1 MTPKVRFKGFDDA
14 WEQRKFDDVFNYLA
28 HNSLSRDD
36 LNDNEGSIKNIHYG
50 DVLIKFGNV
59 IDTKHE
65 YIPYVNDN
73 VKLENK
79 ACFLQDG
86 DVVIADAAE
95 DSTVGKC
102 TEISESSDQKIVSGL
117 HTIPC
122 RPKNKFAKG
131 FLGYYLNSNA
141 YHDQLLPLMQGT
153 KVSSISKTSLKET
166 TIKFPSSIE
175 EQKKVGACF
184 HELDNLITLHQRQ
197 CEALKKQKRF
207 FLQNMFPKEGESE
220 PRIRFNGFTEPWEQ
234 RKFKDFTK
242 QTGIRNKENLD
253 LEPYSITNETGFVP
267 QKDAHD
273 EFGYMKNTDRSAYSI
288 VSPNSFAY
296 NPARINVGS
305 IGYYKGDKNVIVSS
319 LYEVFQTDK
328 DIDDSFLWIW
338 FKSSNFF
345 NWINKLQEGSVRQ
358 YFYYDKLCE
367 CKLPVPSLKEQEK
380 IGTFFSKLDNLITL
394 HQRQY
399 EQLVS
404 LKKYLLSKMFI

>member
-1 MTPKVRFKGFDDA
+1 MYPKLRFKGFDDA
-14 WEQRKFDDVFNYLA
+14 WEQRKFKDVGTVSMCKRIFKEETSEEGDIPFFKIGTFGGIPDAFISRELFDEYKSKYSYPEPGDIL
-28 HNSLSRDD
+28 LSASGTIGRIVEYEGEEAYFQDSNIVWLSHD
-36 LNDNEGSIKNIHYG
+36 KSVDNKFLKVLYSIVKWDGIEGSTIKRLYNDN
-50 DVLIKFGNV
+50 
-59 IDTKHE
+59 
-65 YIPYVNDN
+65 
-73 VKLENK
+73 
-79 ACFLQDG
+79 FLKTQ
-86 DVVIADAAE
+86 
-95 DSTVGKC
+95 
-102 TEISESSDQKIVSGL
+102 
-117 HTIPC
+117 
-122 RPKNKFAKG
+122 FM
-131 FLGYYLNSNA
+131 
-141 YHDQLLPLMQGT
+141 LP
-153 KVSSISKTSLKET
+153 
-166 TIKFPSSIE
+166 SIE
-175 EQKKVGACF
+175 EQKKIGSF
-184 HELDNLITLHQRQ
+184 FEQLDNLITLHQRQ

>member
-197 CEALKKQKRF
+197 CEVLKKQKQF